1 MPILLKKIKQEYSA
15 FYKSDAAFIKEK
27 KYIIIYKLLFKMIQN
42 VEIPASSILP
52 PSRILAQNLGVSRST
67 ILRVYDILVLD
78 GLILSTHG
86 SGYKVKPKEI
96 NLPLKVES
104 KSQAY
109 PAFSKIGK
117 SFIQVGS
124 NLISN
129 SQQEIAFSPGLPPL
143 DIFPVQQWK
152 KLSDIY
158 WKEIKFSNLAYSPSS
173 GMLRLKENI
182 CNYLNLTRNIY
193 CEPSQV
199 IIVSGSLQS
208 LYLLGT
214 VFINPGENVALEE
227 TTFPN
232 VKAIFTGLLA
242 NIIAT
247 PLDESGLSVS
257 HLEIQKIKPKL
268 IHVTPSCQYP
278 TGIQMTQAR
287 REELLQF
294 ASQNKSIIIENDYEH
309 ELNNSS
315 HPLPAIFSLDKEQ
328 RTIYLGTFNR
338 ILHPS
343 IRIGY
348 MVVPKQLI
356 KPIEIMLKHSHRFVA
371 PSIQY
376 VLNQFIEK
384 RYLQNHFVNLIET
397 VSAREDFFRQTFK
410 SVFNAN
416 ELEIMPQKVLGLQSL
431 IKINSSSLDEQ
442 TIIAC
447 LAQNQISVHSL
458 QACSLTKTKNKG
470 LLMGHSSV
478 SKTIIKNKLT
488 RMRQLILEASEKNA

>member
-1 MPILLKKIKQEYSA
+1 
-15 FYKSDAAFIKEK
+15 
-27 KYIIIYKLLFKMIQN
+27 
-42 VEIPASSILP
+42 
-52 PSRILAQNLGVSRST
+52 
-67 ILRVYDILVLD
+67 
-78 GLILSTHG
+78 
-86 SGYKVKPKEI
+86 
-96 NLPLKVES
+96 
-104 KSQAY
+104 
-109 PAFSKIGK
+109 
-117 SFIQVGS
+117 
-124 NLISN
+124 
-129 SQQEIAFSPGLPPL
+129 
-143 DIFPVQQWK
+143 
-152 KLSDIY
+152 
-158 WKEIKFSNLAYSPSS
+158 
-173 GMLRLKENI
+173 
-182 CNYLNLTRNIY
+182 
-193 CEPSQV
+193 
-199 IIVSGSLQS
+199 
-208 LYLLGT
+208 
-214 VFINPGENVALEE
+214 LE
-227 TTFPN
+227 T
-232 VKAIFTGLLA
+232 
-242 NIIAT
+242 
-247 PLDESGLSVS
+247 
-257 HLEIQKIKPKL
+257 QKIKPKL